1 MGEQGRSQCGR
12 VARRIRC
19 GCQRERKG
27 LPSFVLIDNC
37 LFFVF
42 SFFNFNENKELRC
55 LRDQSA
61 SNSAEESM
69 KAKVTVVLALVLAL
83 FCSTSAQAARVLK
96 FGHIAPTKIENK
108 DFPMHKAALAFAAHV
123 EKETK
128 GEIKIEVFPLGQL
141 GNERSMLEQ
150 VQFGTLDMMDCTTAV
165 MSNLIPQVG
174 LLDLFF
180 LFPSKEV
187 AYKVLADE
195 EFKTVMDA
203 LMPGM
208 GLIPIGYAENEMR
221 DFNVRDKTIT
231 SPEQMKGVRVRVMD
245 SPVFLESF
253 RALGANPVG
262 IPFPELYTALQQGA
276 VDMQENPIP
285 TSVMMKFTEVAKYLT
300 RSSHSLTCLYKM
312 VSRPVWESLTPEQQQ
327 IFLDA
332 AKIAEDINRTE
343 NTNMRNELEK
353 LAQDKFGATIADLT
367 PEERAAFHD
376 AVLPVHEKFAA
387 QTGTIPNDPKFGKY
401 AGKRYYDMI
410 VDKVNLY
417 SK

>member
-1 MGEQGRSQCGR
+1 MKMKVS
-12 VARRIRC
+12 VAI
-19 GCQRERKG
+19 
-27 LPSFVLIDNC
+27 F
-37 LFFVF
+37 
-42 SFFNFNENKELRC
+42 
-55 LRDQSA
+55 
-61 SNSAEESM
+61 
-69 KAKVTVVLALVLAL
+69 LAMTM
-83 FCSTSAQAARVLK
+83 FCAASAQAERVLK

-108 DFPMHKAALAFAAHV
+108 DFPMHKAALAFAEHV

-128 GEIKIEVFPLGQL
+128 GEIRIEVFPLGQL

-221 DFNVRDKTIT
+221 DFGVRDKTIT

-312 VSRPVWESLTPEQQQ
+312 VSRPVWESLTPEQQR

-353 LAQDKFGATIADLT
+353 LAQEKFGATIADLT
-367 PEERAAFHD
+367 PEERQAFHD
-376 AVLPVHEKFAA
+376 AVLPVHEKFAN
-387 QTGTIPNDPKFGKY
+387 QVGNIPDDPKFGKY

-410 VDKVNLY
+410 VEKVNQY
-417 SK
+417 SN

>member
-1 MGEQGRSQCGR
+1 
-12 VARRIRC
+12 
-19 GCQRERKG
+19 
-27 LPSFVLIDNC
+27 
-37 LFFVF
+37 
-42 SFFNFNENKELRC
+42 
-55 LRDQSA
+55 
-61 SNSAEESM
+61 M
-69 KAKVTVVLALVLAL
+69 KAKGIVTVVLVMAL
-83 FCSTSAQAARVLK
+83 FCAASAQAARVLK
-96 FGHIAPTKIENK
+96 FGHIAPTQIDNK
-108 DFPMHKAALAFAAHV
+108 PFPMHRAALAFAEHV

-203 LMPGM
+203 LMPQM
-208 GLIPIGYAENEMR
+208 GLMPIGYAENEMR
-221 DFNVRDKTIT
+221 DFGVRDRTIT

-245 SPVFLESF
+245 SPVFLDSF

-285 TSVMMKFTEVAKYLT
+285 TSVMMKFTEVAKFLT

-312 VSRPVWESLTPEQQQ
+312 VSLPVWESLTPEQQK
-327 IFLDA
+327 IFVDA
-332 AKIAEDINRTE
+332 ARIAEDINRSE
-343 NTNMRNELEK
+343 NTKMRAELEQ
-353 LAQDKFGATIADLT
+353 LAKDKFGATIAELT
-367 PEERAAFHD
+367 PEQRVAFHD
-376 AVLPVHEKFAA
+376 AVLPVHEKFAEQA
-387 QTGTIPNDPKFGKY
+387 GTIPNDPKFGKW

-410 VDKVNLY
+410 VAKVSEY
-417 SK
+417 GK

>member
-1 MGEQGRSQCGR
+1 MKNK
-12 VARRIRC
+12 VA
-19 GCQRERKG
+19 
-27 LPSFVLIDNC
+27 
-37 LFFVF
+37 
-42 SFFNFNENKELRC
+42 
-55 LRDQSA
+55 
-61 SNSAEESM
+61 
-69 KAKVTVVLALVLAL
+69 VVLVMALAMLCV
-83 FCSTSAQAARVLK
+83 TSAHAQRVLK
-96 FGHIAPTKIENK
+96 FGHIAPTQIQDKP
-108 DFPMHKAALAFAAHV
+108 FPMHRAALAFADYV
-123 EKETK
+123 EKQTN

-180 LFPSKEV
+180 LFPSKDV

-203 LMPGM
+203 LMPEM

-231 SPEQMKGVRVRVMD
+231 SPEQLKGVRVRVMN

-253 RALGANPVG
+253 RAMGANPVG

-285 TSVMMKFTEVAKYLT
+285 TSVMMKFPEVAKHLT

-312 VSRPVWESLTPEQQQ
+312 VSRPVWESLTPEQQK
-327 IFLDA
+327 IFLDG
-332 AKIAEDINRTE
+332 AKIAEDINRNE
-343 NTNMRNELEK
+343 NTKMRQELEK

-367 PEERAAFHD
+367 PEQRNAFHE
-376 AVLPVHEKFAA
+376 AVLPVHEKFAEQA
-387 QTGTIPNDPKFGKY
+387 GTIPNDPKFGKW

-410 VDKVNLY
+410 VAKVNEY

>member
-1 MGEQGRSQCGR
+1 MKTEACVWRC
-12 VARRIRC
+12 RR
-19 GCQRERKG
+19 REM
-27 LPSFVLIDNC
+27 PP
-37 LFFVF
+37 
-42 SFFNFNENKELRC
+42 
-55 LRDQSA
+55 
-61 SNSAEESM
+61 EESM
-69 KAKVTVVLALVLAL
+69 KVKISLAIILALTVQRRIGPGRAG
-83 FCSTSAQAARVLK
+83 LK
-96 FGHIAPTKIENK
+96 FGHIAPTQIENK

-123 EKETK
+123 EKETG

-221 DFNVRDKTIT
+221 DFGVRDKTIT

-285 TSVMMKFTEVAKYLT
+285 TSVMMKFTEVAKHLT

-312 VSRPVWESLTPEQQQ
+312 VSRPVWESLTPEQQR

-353 LAQDKFGATIADLT
+353 LAVEKFGATIADLT
-367 PEERAAFHD
+367 PEERQAFHD
-376 AVLPVHEKFAA
+376 AVLPVHEKFAN
-387 QTGTIPNDPKFGKY
+387 QVGNIPDDPKFGKY

-410 VDKVNLY
+410 VEKVNQY
-417 SK
+417 SN

>member
-1 MGEQGRSQCGR
+1 
-12 VARRIRC
+12 
-19 GCQRERKG
+19 
-27 LPSFVLIDNC
+27 
-37 LFFVF
+37 
-42 SFFNFNENKELRC
+42 
-55 LRDQSA
+55 
-61 SNSAEESM
+61 M
-69 KAKVTVVLALVLAL
+69 KAKVAVILVLAM
-83 FCSTSAQAARVLK
+83 FCAVSAQAGRVLK
-96 FGHIAPTKIENK
+96 FGHIAPTQIDDKP
-108 DFPMHKAALAFAAHV
+108 FPMHRAALAFAEHV
-123 EKETK
+123 EKETG
-128 GEIKIEVFPLGQL
+128 GEIKVEVFPLGQL

-180 LFPSKEV
+180 LFPNKEV

-203 LMPGM
+203 LMPEM

-221 DFNVRDKTIT
+221 DFGARDKTIT
-231 SPEQMKGVRVRVMD
+231 SPEQMKGVRVRVMN
-245 SPVFLESF
+245 
-253 RALGANPVG
+253 LGANPVG

-285 TSVMMKFTEVAKYLT
+285 TSVMMKFTEVAKHLT

-312 VSRPVWESLTPEQQQ
+312 VSRPVWESLTPEQQK

-332 AKIAEDINRTE
+332 AKIAEDINRSE
-343 NTNMRNELEK
+343 NTKMRNELEK

-367 PEERAAFHD
+367 PEQRSAFHE
-376 AVLPVHEKFAA
+376 AVMPVHEKFAEQA
-387 QTGTIPNDPKFGKY
+387 GTIPNDPKFGKW

-410 VDKVNLY
+410 VAKVNEY
-417 SK
+417 GK

>member
-1 MGEQGRSQCGR
+1 
-12 VARRIRC
+12 
-19 GCQRERKG
+19 
-27 LPSFVLIDNC
+27 
-37 LFFVF
+37 
-42 SFFNFNENKELRC
+42 
-55 LRDQSA
+55 
-61 SNSAEESM
+61 M
-69 KAKVTVVLALVLAL
+69 KAKVAVILVLAM
-83 FCSTSAQAARVLK
+83 FCAVSAQAERVIK
-96 FGHIAPTKIENK
+96 FGHIAPTQIDDKP
-108 DFPMHKAALAFAAHV
+108 FPMHQAALAFAEHV
-123 EKETK
+123 EKETG
-128 GEIKIEVFPLGQL
+128 GEIKVEVFPLGQL

-180 LFPSKEV
+180 LFPDKAV

-203 LMPGM
+203 LMPPM

-221 DFNVRDKTIT
+221 DFGVRDKTIT
-231 SPEQMKGVRVRVMD
+231 SPEQLQGVRVRVMN

-285 TSVMMKFTEVAKYLT
+285 TSVMMKFTEVAKHLT

-312 VSRPVWESLTPEQQQ
+312 VSRPVWESLTPEQQK
-327 IFLDA
+327 IFMDA
-332 AKIAEDINRTE
+332 ARIAEDINRSKNTE
-343 NTNMRNELEK
+343 MRNELEK
-353 LAQDKFGATIADLT
+353 LAQEKFGATIADLT
-367 PEERAAFHD
+367 PEQRSAFHD
-376 AVLPVHEKFAA
+376 AVLPVHEKFADQA
-387 QTGTIPNDPKFGKY
+387 GVIPNDPKFGKW

-410 VDKVNLY
+410 VAKVNQY
-417 SK
+417 SN